1 MKAKTIKYILVK
13 QEIGNMWNVLKTI
26 VEENLSAGPKDEGIL
41 LMIMPKL
48 AELYDGMK
56 HGDVEAVEMDLETA
70 HYVWQALKFALE
82 NTLVPESQYQKLLTT
97 VQHMAESL
105 EHINTIEIDPKDV
118 VKLEGENINN
128 VVSIGERSGS

>member
-41 LMIMPKL
+41 LMIMPEL
-48 AELYDGMK
+48 AKLYDGMN
-56 HGDVEAVEMDLETA
+56 HGDVQAVEMDPETA
-70 HYVWQALKFALE
+70 HYVWLALKYALE

-105 EHINTIEIDPKDV
+105 EHINNIEIDPKDV
-118 VKLEGENINN
+118 VKLENENTDN
-128 VVSIGERSGS
+128 VVSIGEHSGS